1 MSESVLSV
9 SELSVDLGGSEIISS
24 VSLTAETGEL
34 VGLVGPNG
42 AGKTTLL
49 GAIQGLI
56 TPTAGSVTVDGEP
69 VSSLSARQRGRRIAS
84 VPQETGL
91 SFSFPVEQAV
101 AMGRNP
107 HIGRFGTAG
116 EADHQAV
123 QAALEK
129 TNLSTFV
136 DRPVTELSGG
146 ERQRVLLARAFAQDA
161 PLLLLDEP
169 TANLDIN
176 HAINTLDLVRSVV
189 DEGKTAIA
197 AIHDLDLAARY
208 CDRLVLLVDGELLAV
223 GTPESVLTPE
233 RLEIAF
239 DVETVISSDPTTD
252 SPRVTA
258 LSSTDH
264 DDGEAPSG

>member
-1 MSESVLSV
+1 MSEPVLSV
-9 SELSVDLGGSEIISS
+9 EELSVEVGGNEILST
-24 VSLTAETGEL
+24 VSLAANRGEL

-49 GAIQGLI
+49 RAIQGLI
-56 TPTAGSVTVDGEP
+56 PPTDGSVIVEGKTVDT
-69 VSSLSARQRGRRIAS
+69 LSARARGRHIAS

-107 HIGRFGTAG
+107 HIGRFGTAD
-116 EADHQAV
+116 ETDRRKI
-123 QAALEK
+123 QAALDK
-129 TNLSTFV
+129 TQLTAFV

-176 HAINTLDLVRSVV
+176 HAINTLELVRSVV
-189 DEGKTAIA
+189 DEGTAAVA

-208 CDRLVLLVDGELLAV
+208 CDRLVLLVDGAVLAA
-223 GTPESVLTPE
+223 GPPKSVLTRE
-233 RLEIAF
+233 RLKTAF
-239 DVETVISSDPTTD
+239 DVETVISSDPTTG

-258 LSSTDH
+258 LSTADS
-264 DDGEAPSG
+264 DDS

>member
-1 MSESVLSV
+1 MSEPVLAV
-9 SELSVDLGGSEIISS
+9 DELSVDLGATEILSA
-24 VSLTAETGEL
+24 VSLTAEAGEL

-49 GAIQGLI
+49 RAIQGLI
-56 TPTAGSVTVDGEP
+56 QPIQGTVTVDGQA
-69 VSSLSARQRGRRIAS
+69 VGDLSARARGRRVAS

-107 HIGRFGTAG
+107 HIGRFGTAD
-116 EADHQAV
+116 ETDRRTV
-123 QAALEK
+123 QAALDK
-129 TNLSTFV
+129 TNLTAFV

-189 DEGKTAIA
+189 DDGTAAVA

-208 CDRLVLLVDGELLAV
+208 CDRLVLLADGAVLAA
-223 GTPESVLTPE
+223 GPPESVLTRE
-233 RLEIAF
+233 RLKTAF
-239 DVETVISSDPTTD
+239 GVETVISSDPATD

-258 LSSTDH
+258 LSTTETES
-264 DDGEAPSG
+264 

>member
-1 MSESVLSV
+1 MSEPVLALD
-9 SELSVDLGGSEIISS
+9 ELSVDFGATEILSA
-24 VSLTAETGEL
+24 VSLTAEAGEL

-49 GAIQGLI
+49 RAIQGI
-56 TPTAGSVTVDGEP
+56 IQPTQGTVTVDGQA
-69 VSSLSARQRGRRIAS
+69 VGDLSARARGRHIAS

-107 HIGRFGTAG
+107 HIGRFGTTD
-116 EADHQAV
+116 ETDRQKI
-123 QAALEK
+123 QAALDK
-129 TNLSTFV
+129 TRLTAFV

-176 HAINTLDLVRSVV
+176 HAINTLELVRSVV
-189 DEGKTAIA
+189 DDGTAAVA

-208 CDRLVLLVDGELLAV
+208 CDRLVLLADGAVLAA
-223 GTPESVLTPE
+223 GSPESVLTRE
-233 RLEIAF
+233 RLKTAF
-239 DVETVISSDPTTD
+239 GVETVISSDPATN

-258 LSSTDH
+258 LSTTEPDRC
-264 DDGEAPSG
+264 